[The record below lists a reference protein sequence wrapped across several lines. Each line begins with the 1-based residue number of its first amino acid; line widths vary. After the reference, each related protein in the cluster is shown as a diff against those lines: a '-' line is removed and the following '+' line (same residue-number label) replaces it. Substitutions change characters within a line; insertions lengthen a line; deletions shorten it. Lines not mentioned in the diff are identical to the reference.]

1 MLIMSGHDAD
11 CALSLSSRCFLLPLP
26 LIRIQEGLITMG
38 IAIISFFLLPE
49 SPEHASW
56 LTPEEKALAA
66 ARVKS
71 ENVGS
76 TEVIDQMHGSV
87 VWHAM
92 FNPTTLVN
100 CFIFLLVRMAKAPS
114 RTL

>member
-1 MLIMSGHDAD
+1 MP
-11 CALSLSSRCFLLPLP
+11 R
-26 LIRIQEGLITMG
+26 
-38 IAIISFFLLPE
+38 FFLLPE

-66 ARVKS
+66 ARIKS

-87 VWHAM
+87 VRHAM
-92 FNPTTLVN
+92 FNPTTLIN
-100 CFIFLLVRMAKAPS
+100 CFIFLLDNIVVQGLGFFLPTSRSHPS
-114 RTL
+114 FWEIRHLEELVS